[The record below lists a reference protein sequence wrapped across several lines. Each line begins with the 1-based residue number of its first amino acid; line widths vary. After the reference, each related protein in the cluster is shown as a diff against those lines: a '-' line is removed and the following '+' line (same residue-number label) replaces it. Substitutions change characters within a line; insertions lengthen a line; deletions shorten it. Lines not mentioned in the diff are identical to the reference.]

1 MKRTLRWFF
10 SVVIMLAVAVPA
22 FSAQGVSSKSNKS
35 TVFSYLTEEI
45 GFNTAAA
52 CGIMANMEHESGFNP
67 SRVMYDSNGLLSGG
81 LCMWNGGRFSSL
93 QRFCNNNGYN
103 YLSIPGQLRYLEH
116 ELKSGYFKH
125 IYNYLKKVPN
135 TSSGAYDAAYYW
147 CYYFEIPANRS
158 YHANKRGSVASG
170 SYWNKYSGMNATPK
184 TPSLNSSSA
193 GKTLD
198 AYSSVKLTWSS
209 GGSGAT
215 KYIVLV
221 APLKNGKYDF
231 SSAKTYTVNGR
242 SLTLKLSK
250 LDLGRYA
257 ARVQA
262 VNGLTGKKSAQ
273 SNTVKFKVAC
283 LKHDNRL
290 VSSSEPTFEKG
301 GRYSYV
307 CKKCDAKTS
316 KRVSKLNVSSFSKK
330 SVSGFESAK
339 STVSS
344 IKLKWNAFSGAAGY
358 EVFSVSGS
366 KTKRIAA
373 LSKNRTSYTV
383 KKLSPSKKYTFAVRA
398 IAKADGKTVYSK
410 LSKLTAST
418 APLEVN
424 VTGVA
429 RPGYGKVKLSWDK
442 VKGADGYT
450 VYISEKSKSGYKPV
464 RSVSAKDGSYTV
476 SSLKSGKCYYFT
488 VKAYTK
494 TSSGKSY
501 GSPSSV
507 KFAYAL

>member
-22 FSAQGVSSKSNKS
+22 FSAQGVSSQSNKS

-81 LCMWNGGRFSSL
+81 LCMWNGGRFSNL
-93 QRFCNNNGYN
+93 QKFCNNKGYN

-135 TSSGAYDAAYYW
+135 TSSGAYNAAYYW

-158 YHANKRGSVASG
+158 YHANKRGSVAST
-170 SYWNKYSGMNATPK
+170 SYWSKYSGMNAAPK
-184 TPSLNSSSA
+184 TPTLKNSSA

-215 KYIVLV
+215 KYVVSV

-231 SSAKTYTVNGR
+231 SSAKTYTTDKKT
-242 SLTLKLSK
+242 LTVKLSK

-262 VNGLTGKKSAQ
+262 VNGLTGKKSAV

-283 LKHDNRL
+283 LKHDNKL
-290 VSSSEPTFEKG
+290 VSASEPTFENSG
-301 GRYSYV
+301 SYSYV
-307 CKKCDAKTS
+307 CKKCDAKTT
-316 KRVSKLNVSSFSKK
+316 KKAAKLSAASFSKK
-330 SVSGFESAK
+330 GVSGLALSKA
-339 STVSS
+339 STTSVKLGWSS
-344 IKLKWNAFSGAAGY
+344 FSGASGY
-358 EVFSVSGS
+358 EVFVQSGGKWKKLATLGADS
-366 KTKRIAA
+366 K
-373 LSKNRTSYTV
+373 SYTA
-383 KKLSPSKKYTFAVRA
+383 KKLSPSKKYVFAVRA
-398 IAKADGKTVYSK
+398 FVKTGGKTVRSK
-410 LSKLTAST
+410 LSTLKVST

-429 RPGYGKVKLSWDK
+429 RPGYGKVKLTWNK
-442 VKGADGYT
+442 VDGADGYT
-450 VYISEKSKSGYKPV
+450 VYVSKNSKSGFKPV
-464 RSVSAKDGSYTV
+464 KSLSSSKNSYTV
-476 SSLKSGKCYYFT
+476 DSLKSGECYYFI

-494 TSSGKSY
+494 SASGKSY
-501 GSPSSV
+501 GAPSSV